1 MKLQVLLSIFVIA
14 LFFIG
19 CSSNIDT
26 TVNTDKDDTT
36 ITTYAEADPK
46 SEITTN
52 VANITTTTTEA
63 TTVDTI
69 FSENLKAEKIG
80 NRGISNDDGRSEPN
94 YVDEIGYLAIYIPS
108 TSPEEDYIN
117 NSNWTVNTYRQIDA
131 DHYEVNGSLPHKTK
145 VKVISQDLKHTGW
158 GNYNG
163 MLTILNLSDNQ
174 QYLVSASNFVLNPY
188 WRNNITDAI
197 KDGAVLCQYNN
208 VNKNYLPC
216 DRSHEVVNL
225 QENTKVLAVSKTGV
239 ASGLNS
245 EALNITCYYYN
256 QYNEYSELY
265 INEDDLKIL
274 Y

>member
-1 MKLQVLLSIFVIA
+1 MKIQMLLPIFA
-14 LFFIG
+14 TTLFFAG
-19 CSSNIDT
+19 CSNSVDT
-26 TVNTDKDDTT
+26 KTDLDKNDTT
-36 ITTYAEADPK
+36 ITTYTEAEPK

-52 VANITTTTTEA
+52 IIDTTTTE
-63 TTVDTI
+63 TTTIDTI
-69 FSENLKAEKIG
+69 FSENLKAERIG
-80 NRGISNDDGRSEPN
+80 NRGNSNDDGRSEPN
-94 YVDEIGYLAIYIPS
+94 YINEIGYLATYISS
-108 TSPEEDYIN
+108 TYPEKDYIN

-145 VKVISQDLKHTGW
+145 VKVISQNLKHEGW
-158 GNYNG
+158 GNYYG
-163 MLTILNLSDNQ
+163 MLTIVNLSNNQ
-174 QYLVSASNFVLNPY
+174 QYLINVSDFVLNQY
-188 WRNNITDAI
+188 WRNNIVDAI

-208 VNKNYLPC
+208 INKNYLPC
-216 DRSHEVVNL
+216 DRSHELVNL
-225 QENTKVLAVSKTGV
+225 PENTKVLAVSKTGL